1 MNSTYTALIAL
12 LRAGGIRPFT
22 ETLTSG
28 EAESTQFSV
37 RLRPETR
44 MFFDACAERMGI
56 SRAAMFGLLADGV
69 IAEVRDDTAD
79 RAVTLYERF
88 CLLLDAHNLDVVAQ
102 ARLLKPWGFR
112 TSVLASRERTLD
124 LLEMPLLQQLAD
136 WFHVDVDWLRGTS
149 PSPVRTGE
157 ADADGISRWAMLA
170 EDVRRLPETTGPAE
184 MIFCFSRRGREPVRE
199 VGLCLRY
206 RRIIQDVPVPAVI
219 WYGTAVWGEADT
231 QEVYRQL
238 QSRISVSST
247 GHPVRPPQETYP
259 QVRGRYFRLTA
270 RQMQGLS
277 RGEILPVM
285 ALNNPQGQY
294 PGI

>member
-22 ETLTSG
+22 ETLTTG
-28 EAESTQFSV
+28 ETESTQFSV

-69 IAEVRDDTAD
+69 IAEVRNDTAD
-79 RAVTLYERF
+79 KAVTLYERF
-88 CLLLDAHNLDVVAQ
+88 CLLLDAHNLDVTAQ

-124 LLEMPLLQQLAD
+124 LLEQPLLQQLAD

-149 PSPVRTGE
+149 PLPVRTGG
-157 ADADGISRWAMLA
+157 ADADGISRWMMLA
-170 EDVRRLPETTGPAE
+170 DDVRRLPETTGPAE
-184 MIFCFSRRGREPVRE
+184 MIFCFCRHGREPVRDA
-199 VGLCLRY
+199 GLCLRY
-206 RRIIQDVPVPAVI
+206 RRIIHDVPVPAVI
-219 WYGTAVWGEADT
+219 WYGTAVWDEADT

-238 QSRISVSST
+238 QSLISVSSA

-259 QVRGRYFRLTA
+259 QIRGRYFRLTA